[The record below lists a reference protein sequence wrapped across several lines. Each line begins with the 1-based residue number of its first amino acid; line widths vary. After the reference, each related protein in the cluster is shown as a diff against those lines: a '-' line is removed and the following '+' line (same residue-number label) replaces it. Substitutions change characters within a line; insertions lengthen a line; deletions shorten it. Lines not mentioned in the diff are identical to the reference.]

1 MCGISGWFDTKDS
14 RPANASLLK
23 RMNDAIAHRGPDGEG
38 FFLGPG
44 IGLGHRRLA
53 IIDLATGD
61 QPMASQDGHIQIVF
75 NGEIYNFRELRR
87 SLEAKGRKFR
97 TRSDTEVI
105 IQAWEEW
112 GSDSIS
118 HLHGMFA
125 FALWDNRAHTL
136 FLVRDR
142 LGEKPLYY
150 SKLPNGEVIFASELK
165 ALLVHPRCGRTI
177 DPRSVED
184 FFSLGYVAE
193 PRSIYTGVKKV
204 SAGSF
209 LAFRRG
215 SPDREFIYWSPAPK
229 ASNGTLADRTDELVT
244 RLADSVKE
252 QMVSDVPVG
261 AFLSGGVDSSA
272 TTALMAKASNLPIR
286 CFTIGFKE
294 KQFDETDYAR
304 RVAEQYG
311 AIHRVKIL
319 SIDDLE
325 DVRGLASIFD
335 EPFGDSSA
343 LPALQLARLARE
355 DVKVALS
362 GDGGDEL
369 FAGYRRY
376 IFHAREERFRRLLPQ
391 SMRGPL
397 FGLLAKVYPQ
407 LTGAPRLLRARHT
420 FEELSLDTVQGY
432 FLNLS
437 AADENTRTT
446 LYSEH
451 FKKDL
456 QGYRSSQT
464 IAKYFDEAPCD
475 DALSAAQYV
484 DMKTWL
490 PGDILTKV
498 DRTAMS
504 VSLET
509 RVPMLNHELVDWS
522 LGLPADMK
530 LMRGEGKYILK
541 HALERLIP
549 KDIIYRQKQG
559 FSIPLAR
566 WMRGRMG
573 DEFERDVR
581 APGGLA
587 DCALFNMAAVDRML
601 SEHRRKICDHSRVL
615 WQLWMF
621 HLFLVCVHASP
632 PYLEVL
638 DNDRAVSPASVLST

>member
-1 MCGISGWFDTKDS
+1 MCGISGWFDTKEC
-14 RPANASLLK
+14 RPPNASLLK
-23 RMNDAIAHRGPDGEG
+23 QMNDAIAHRGPDGEG

-53 IIDLATGD
+53 IIDLSTGD
-61 QPMASQDGHIQIVF
+61 QPMASHDGSIQIVF
-75 NGEIYNFRELRR
+75 NGEIYNFRELRQ
-87 SLEAKGRKFR
+87 SLEAKGRTFR

-112 GSDSIS
+112 GSESIS

-125 FALWDNRAHTL
+125 FALWDSRVQAL
-136 FLVRDR
+136 YLVRDR

-150 SKLPNGEVIFASELK
+150 SKLDDGELIFGSELK
-165 ALLVHPRCGRTI
+165 ALLVHPRCSRKI
-177 DPRSVED
+177 DPQSVED
-184 FFSLGYVAE
+184 FFALGYVAE

-204 SAGSF
+204 PAGSF

-215 SPDREFIYWSPAPK
+215 SIDREYSYWSPAPRP
-229 ASNGTLADRTDELVT
+229 SSGTLQGRTDELIA
-244 RLADSVKE
+244 RLADSVKA
-252 QMVSDVPVG
+252 QMVSDVPIG
-261 AFLSGGVDSSA
+261 AFLSGGVDSST
-272 TTALMAKASNLPIR
+272 TTALMAKASNIPIR

-294 KQFDETDYAR
+294 KQFDETQYAQKIAR
-304 RVAEQYG
+304 QYD
-311 AIHRVKIL
+311 AIHRVKIV
-319 SIDDLE
+319 SIDDLAH
-325 DVRGLASIFD
+325 VRVLPSIFD

-376 IFHAREERFRRLLPQ
+376 VFHAREEAFRRLLPQ
-391 SMRGPL
+391 SLRGPL
-397 FGLLAKVYPQ
+397 FGLLAKLYPHMAW
-407 LTGAPRLLRARHT
+407 APRLLRARHT
-420 FEELSLDTVQGY
+420 FDELSLNTAQGY

-437 AADENTRTT
+437 VADEVSRTS
-446 LYSEH
+446 LYSERL
-451 FKKDL
+451 KRDL
-456 QGYRSSQT
+456 QGYNSSQT

-475 DALSAAQYV
+475 DVLGAAQYV

-504 VSLET
+504 ASLET

-522 LGLPADMK
+522 LGLPAEMK
-530 LMRGEGKYILK
+530 LLRGEGKYILK
-541 HALERLIP
+541 QALARLVP
-549 KDIIYRQKQG
+549 KDIVYRQKQG

-566 WMRGRMG
+566 WMMGRMG
-573 DEFERDVR
+573 DEFERDVC

-587 DCALFNMAAVDRML
+587 DCGLFNMATVNLML
-601 SEHRRKICDHSRVL
+601 SEHRRKVFDHSRVL

-632 PYLEVL
+632 PHIESLQ
-638 DNDRAVSPASVLST
+638 NDKRA

>member
-1 MCGISGWFDTKDS
+1 MCGISGWFDTKES
-14 RPANASLLK
+14 RPPNASLLK
-23 RMNDAIAHRGPDGEG
+23 SMNDAIAHRGPDGEG
-38 FFLGPG
+38 FFLAPG
-44 IGLGHRRLA
+44 IGLAHRRLA
-53 IIDLATGD
+53 IIDLSTGD
-61 QPMASQDGHIQIVF
+61 QPMASQDGGIQIVF
-75 NGEIYNFRELRR
+75 NGEIYNFRELRK
-87 SLEAKGRKFR
+87 SLEAKGRAFR

-125 FALWDNRAHTL
+125 FALWDSRVQSL

-150 SKLPNGEVIFASELK
+150 SKLDDGELIFGSELK
-165 ALLVHPRCGRTI
+165 ALLVHPHCGRKI
-177 DPRSVED
+177 DPQSVED

-193 PRSIYTGVKKV
+193 PRSIYTSVKKV
-204 SAGSF
+204 PAGSF
-209 LAFRRG
+209 LAFKRG
-215 SPDREFIYWSPAPK
+215 SIDRELSYWSPSPQP
-229 ASNGTLADRTDELVT
+229 SSGSLEDRTGELIT
-244 RLADSVKE
+244 RLADSVKA
-252 QMVSDVPVG
+252 QMVSDVPIG
-261 AFLSGGVDSSA
+261 AFLSGGVDSST
-272 TTALMAKASNLPIR
+272 TTALMAKASDIPIR

-294 KQFDETDYAR
+294 KQFDETKYAQR
-304 RVAEQYG
+304 IARQYD
-311 AIHRVKIL
+311 AIHRVKTVN
-319 SIDDLE
+319 IDDLE
-325 DVRGLASIFD
+325 DVRILPAIFD

-369 FAGYRRY
+369 FGGYRRY
-376 IFHAREERFRRLLPQ
+376 VFHTREEAFRRLLPQ
-391 SMRGPL
+391 SVRGPM
-397 FGLLAKVYPQ
+397 FGLLATLYPHMAW
-407 LTGAPRLLRARHT
+407 APRLLRARHT
-420 FEELSLDTVQGY
+420 FNELSLNTAQGY
-432 FLNLS
+432 VLNLS
-437 AADENTRTT
+437 VADEASRTS
-446 LYSEH
+446 LYSE
-451 FKKDL
+451 KLKGDL
-456 QGYRSSQT
+456 QGYGSSQT

-475 DALSAAQYV
+475 DVLGAAQYV

-504 VSLET
+504 ASLET
-509 RVPMLNHELVDWS
+509 RVPMLNHDFVDWS

-530 LMRGEGKYILK
+530 LLRGEGKYILK
-541 HALERLIP
+541 KALERLVP
-549 KDIIYRQKQG
+549 KDIVYRQKQG

-573 DEFERDVR
+573 DEFERDVC

-587 DCALFNMAAVDRML
+587 DCGLFNMKTVNLML
-601 SEHRRKICDHSRVL
+601 SEHRRSVCDHSRTL

-632 PYLEVL
+632 RHLE
-638 DNDRAVSPASVLST
+638 SF